1 MGLLKKTNKSARHN
15 FTASML
21 PRDRK
26 TQFFDCC
33 WQRKDLIFKS
43 ALVLLLFQLPFLA
56 VKAIANLTYANMLAT
71 NVDAATTA
79 AFLQIVS
86 LMQIP
91 CYAIMGLGFAAISR
105 ILRQLTFNEPIFF
118 GYHMKIGLKQNGRR
132 FLGIFLLG
140 GIVLHLCNLSRFFWG
155 GFIAYVPMIMF
166 VAIFLP
172 IGLYMLSQAVF
183 YEVRFSKSFSN
194 GIALLAVKL
203 LPTLGFSLLIMS
215 LGLIDY
221 IPFLVIRILLY
232 CVTLFA
238 LPVIG
243 LGWLIFSC
251 YIFDKTINLKSNPE
265 IIGKGLYHP
274 ECD

>member
-1 MGLLKKTNKSARHN
+1 MGFLQKSNKSARHN
-15 FTASML
+15 FTAAML

-26 TQFFDCC
+26 SQFFDCC
-33 WQRKDLIFKS
+33 RQRKDLIFKS

-56 VKAIANLTYANMLAT
+56 VKAIANLSYANMLAT

-79 AFLQIVS
+79 VFLQIVS

-105 ILRQLTFNEPIFF
+105 VFRQLAFSEPVFF
-118 GYHMKIGLKQNGRR
+118 GYHLKMGLSQNGKR
-132 FLGIFLLG
+132 FASIFLLG
-140 GIVLHLCNLSRFFWG
+140 GIILHLCNLSRFFWS
-155 GFIAYVPMIMF
+155 GFVAYVPMLMF
-166 VAIFLP
+166 AAIFLP
-172 IGLYMLSQAVF
+172 VGLYMLSQAVF

-221 IPFLVIRILLY
+221 IPLLVIRILLNGG
-232 CVTLFA
+232 VILVS
-238 LPVIG
+238 PIIG

-251 YIFDKTINLKSNPE
+251 YVFDKTINPKLNLE

-274 ECD
+274 ESD